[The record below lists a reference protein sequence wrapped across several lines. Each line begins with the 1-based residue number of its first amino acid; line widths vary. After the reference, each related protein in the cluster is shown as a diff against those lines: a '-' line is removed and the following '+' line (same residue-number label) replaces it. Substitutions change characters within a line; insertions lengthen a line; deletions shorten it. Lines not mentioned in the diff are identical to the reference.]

1 MSKPNKIIHVLGA
14 MNIGGIESWLMN
26 ILRTSDRNL
35 YEHDFLVHKA
45 EKAYFDEEIKSLGSH
60 KYVCDLS
67 KNIFLYLFHLF
78 FFLKK
83 IKPDVV
89 HSHVHDFSGL
99 VLIIAWLAGV
109 KTRISH
115 SHSDTRLNEAK
126 AGFSR
131 KLYLKIMK
139 KLINIFSTSCLAVS
153 NEAACALYGE
163 NWKNKPKC
171 KVIYCGINYEKFKN
185 VDRTIDYRRNL
196 EIPLNAKII
205 GHVGRLEKPKNH
217 AFLLKIL
224 YELRKSHPEYYLVM
238 VGDGTLRQD
247 LEAQVDILGIRSYV
261 RFLGNRSDIPEI
273 MVNLFDIFVFPS
285 LWEGLPLT
293 LVEAQFA
300 NLKCLVSN
308 QVTNECNLGSI
319 EYLSLENISTWINKL
334 ESCEKN
340 LINRVDYENSKFN
353 LKISQQLIIKEYEV
367 NL

>member
-1 MSKPNKIIHVLGA
+1 MSKPKKIIHVLGA

-26 ILRTSDRNL
+26 ILRVSDRNL
-35 YEHDFLVHKA
+35 YEHDFLVHKP
-45 EKAYFDEEIKSLGSH
+45 EKAYFDEEIKLLGSH
-60 KYVCDLS
+60 KYICDLS
-67 KNIFLYLFHLF
+67 KNIFIYLFCLFLF
-78 FFLKK
+78 FRK

-99 VLIIAWLAGV
+99 VLMIAWLAGV

-139 KLINIFSTSCLAVS
+139 KLIDLFSTSCLAVS

-163 NWKNKPKC
+163 KWVNQPKC
-171 KVIYCGINYEKFKN
+171 KVIYCGINYENFKN
-185 VDRTIDYRRNL
+185 ADRTINYREAL
-196 EIPLNAKII
+196 GIPLNAKVI

-217 AFLLKIL
+217 VFLLKIL
-224 YELRKSHPEYYLVM
+224 YEIRKSHSEYYLVL
-238 VGDGTLRQD
+238 VGDGTLRQE
-247 LEAQVDILGIRSYV
+247 LETQVDALGIRPYV
-261 RFLGNRSDIPEI
+261 KFLGNRSDIPEI

-300 NLKCLVSN
+300 NLRCLVSS
-308 QVTNECNLGSI
+308 QVTNECNLGLI
-319 EYLSLENISTWINKL
+319 EYLSLENISNWIYRIKC
-334 ESCEKN
+334 CEKAEN
-340 LINRVDYENSKFN
+340 NHVSYEDCKFN
-353 LKISQQLIIKEYEV
+353 LKTSQKIILKEYEV
-367 NL
+367 NS

>member
-1 MSKPNKIIHVLGA
+1 MSKPKKIIHVLGA

-67 KNIFLYLFHLF
+67 KNIFLYLFYLF

-99 VLIIAWLAGV
+99 VLMIAWLAGV

-115 SHSDTRLNEAK
+115 SHSDTRLNEEK
-126 AGFSR
+126 AGFIR

-139 KLINIFSTSCLAVS
+139 KLIDLFSTSCLAVS

-163 NWKNKPKC
+163 NWSNNPKC
-171 KVIYCGINYEKFKN
+171 KVIYCGVNYENFKN
-185 VDRTIDYRRNL
+185 VDRTIDYRENL
-196 EIPLNAKII
+196 GIPSNAKVI
-205 GHVGRLEKPKNH
+205 GHVGRLEEPKNH

-224 YELRKSHPEYYLVM
+224 YEIRKSHSEYYLVI
-238 VGDGTLRQD
+238 VGDGTLRQE
-247 LEAQVDILGIRSYV
+247 LESQVNNLEIRPYV
-261 RFLGNRSDIPEI
+261 NFLGNRSDIPEI

-300 NLKCLVSN
+300 GLRCLVSEN
-308 QVTNECNLGSI
+308 ITRQCDLGSI
-319 EYLSLENISTWINKL
+319 LYLNNSQENVWIENIL
-334 ESCEKN
+334 
-340 LINRVDYENSKFN
+340 RVDKVKEIKKFEDSIFNLVNSNSK
-353 LKISQQLIIKEYEV
+353 LYEEY
-367 NL
+367 NF